1 MSWISIAESKL
12 YIVYSY
18 VYIYKLQLEYFVA
31 KCPPWLFTLFSIFH
45 SKAAKKGGKQ
55 LYTVHRGSVQG
66 ERTST

>member
-1 MSWISIAESKL
+1 MTWISRAESKL

-31 KCPPWLFTLFSIFH
+31 KSPPWLFTLFSI
-45 SKAAKKGGKQ
+45 SLKSSKKGEKQ